1 MAMATALRRISSPIK
16 RLYNGGSLYY
26 MSSLPNQAVYEKN
39 GVTWPKQLNAPL
51 EEVDPEIAD
60 IIEHEKARQWKG
72 LELIPS
78 ENFTSVSVMQAVGSV
93 MTNKYSEGY
102 PGARYYGGNE
112 YIDMAE
118 TLCQKRALEA
128 FRLDPA
134 KWGVN
139 VQPLS
144 GSPANFHVYTALL
157 KPHERIMALDLPHG
171 GHLSHGYQ
179 TDTKKISAVS
189 IFFETMPYRLNES
202 TGYIDYDQLEK
213 SATLFRPK
221 LIVAGASA
229 YARLYDYARIRKVC
243 EKQKAVML
251 ADMAHISGL
260 VAAGVIPSPF
270 DYADVVTTT
279 THKSLR
285 GPRGAMIFFRKG
297 VKEVNKQGKEVL
309 YDYEDKINQAVFPG
323 LQGGPHNHTITG
335 LAVALK
341 QAMTPE
347 YKAYQEQCLS
357 NSSTFAQALA
367 ENGYELVSG
376 GTENHLVLV
385 NLKNKGIDGSR
396 VEKVLEAVHIA
407 ANKNTVPGDV
417 SAMVPGGIR
426 MGTPALTSRGFIE
439 EDFVK
444 VAEFFDAAVKIAVK
458 IKAETSGTKLKDF
471 VTTLQSRNH
480 EVQKLRN
487 CLYIHKGPIYNFLK
501 VFLKGICLPMY
512 VVHSED
518 KPWNI
523 WDFIAVFICLSAI
536 ITAYYADTQ
545 LYNFVSRNQK
555 LKELGEPM
563 VPNLDERLWRYSRHP
578 NYLGEQLWWWGLVL
592 FSWNLDQAWT
602 FVGALINSMCL
613 AHVTVL
619 VEKRMLK
626 QTYRV
631 EAYKLYQRTTSVWIP
646 WLKSSAKGKDKDT
659 LVYFQSI

>member
-1 MAMATALRRISSPIK
+1 MAMAMALLRRLSSPLNHPTRPFITPLCYK
-16 RLYNGGSLYY
+16 FCQ
-26 MSSLPNQAVYEKN
+26 SSLPDEAVYEKEKP

-51 EEVDPEIAD
+51 EVVDPEIAD

-118 TLCQKRALEA
+118 SLCQKRALEA

-144 GSPANFHVYTALL
+144 GSPANFQVYTALL
-157 KPHERIMALDLPHG
+157 KPHDRIMALDLPHG

-202 TGYIDYDQLEK
+202 TGYIDYEQMEK

-229 YARLYDYARIRKVC
+229 YSRLYDYAFIRKVC
-243 EKQKAVML
+243 DKQKAVLL

-260 VAAGVIPSPF
+260 VAAGVVPSPF

-341 QAMTPE
+341 QATTPE
-347 YKAYQEQCLS
+347 YRAYQEQ
-357 NSSTFAQALA
+357 ALG
-367 ENGYELVSG
+367 EMGYDLVSG

-407 ANKNTVPGDV
+407 SNKNTVPGDV

-426 MGTPALTSRGFIE
+426 MGTPALTSRGFVE

-444 VAEFFDAAVKIAVK
+444 VAYFFDLAVKIAVN
-458 IKAETSGTKLKDF
+458 IKTEKPGTKLKDF
-471 VTTLQSRNH
+471 VATMQTANFQS
-480 EVQKLRN
+480 EIAKLR
-487 CLYIHKGPIYNFLK
+487 LD
-501 VFLKGICLPMY
+501 V
-512 VVHSED
+512 EE
-518 KPWNI
+518 
-523 WDFIAVFICLSAI
+523 
-536 ITAYYADTQ
+536 YAKQFPTIG
-545 LYNFVSRNQK
+545 FE
-555 LKELGEPM
+555 KETM
-563 VPNLDERLWRYSRHP
+563 
-578 NYLGEQLWWWGLVL
+578 
-592 FSWNLDQAWT
+592 
-602 FVGALINSMCL
+602 
-613 AHVTVL
+613 
-619 VEKRMLK
+619 K
-626 QTYRV
+626 
-631 EAYKLYQRTTSVWIP
+631 YKS
-646 WLKSSAKGKDKDT
+646 
-659 LVYFQSI
+659 

>member
-1 MAMATALRRISSPIK
+1 MAMALALRRLSSSVEKPIQ
-16 RLYNGGSLYY
+16 RLINGGSLYY
-26 MSSLPNQAVYEKN
+26 MSSLPNEAVYEKEKCR
-39 GVTWPKQLNAPL
+39 VSWPKQLNSPL
-51 EEVDPEIAD
+51 EIVDPEIAN
-60 IIEHEKARQWKG
+60 IIELEKARQWKG

-78 ENFTSVSVMQAVGSV
+78 ENFTSISVMQAVGSV

-118 TLCQKRALEA
+118 SLCQKRALEA
-128 FRLDPA
+128 FRLDPS

-139 VQPLS
+139 VQSLS
-144 GSPANFHVYTALL
+144 GSPANFQVYTALL

-202 TGYIDYDQLEK
+202 TGYIDYDQMEK

-243 EKQKAVML
+243 DKQKAIML

-297 VKEVNKQGKEVL
+297 VKEINKQGKEVL

-347 YKAYQEQCLS
+347 YKAYQEQVLS
-357 NSSTFAQALA
+357 NCSKFAQ
-367 ENGYELVSG
+367 
-376 GTENHLVLV
+376 
-385 NLKNKGIDGSR
+385 GIDGSR
-396 VEKVLEAVHIA
+396 VEKVLESVHIA

-426 MGTPALTSRGFIE
+426 MGTPALTSRGFVE
-439 EDFVK
+439 EDFAK
-444 VAEFFDAAVKIAVK
+444 VADFFDAAVKVAVK
-458 IKAETSGTKLKDF
+458 IKAETKGTKLKDF
-471 VTTLQSRNH
+471 LATMQSSAPIQSEIAKLRH
-480 EVQKLRN
+480 EV
-487 CLYIHKGPIYNFLK
+487 
-501 VFLKGICLPMY
+501 
-512 VVHSED
+512 EE
-518 KPWNI
+518 
-523 WDFIAVFICLSAI
+523 
-536 ITAYYADTQ
+536 YAKQFPTVG
-545 LYNFVSRNQK
+545 FE
-555 LKELGEPM
+555 KETM
-563 VPNLDERLWRYSRHP
+563 
-578 NYLGEQLWWWGLVL
+578 
-592 FSWNLDQAWT
+592 
-602 FVGALINSMCL
+602 
-613 AHVTVL
+613 
-619 VEKRMLK
+619 K
-626 QTYRV
+626 
-631 EAYKLYQRTTSVWIP
+631 YKN
-646 WLKSSAKGKDKDT
+646 
-659 LVYFQSI
+659 

>member
-1 MAMATALRRISSPIK
+1 MAMAMALRRLSSSVSKQQQPI
-16 RLYNGGSLYY
+16 RPLFNGGSIYSLT
-26 MSSLPNQAVYEKN
+26 SLPNEAVYEKDKN
-39 GVTWPKQLNAPL
+39 NSVPWPKQLNSSL
-51 EEVDPEIAD
+51 EQVDPEIAN
-60 IIEHEKARQWKG
+60 IIELEKARQWKG

-118 TLCQKRALEA
+118 SLCQKRALEA

-139 VQPLS
+139 VQSLS
-144 GSPANFHVYTALL
+144 GSPANFQVYTALL

-179 TDTKKISAVS
+179 TDTKKISATS

-243 EKQKAVML
+243 DKQKSILL

-270 DYADVVTTT
+270 EYADVVTTT

-297 VKEVNKQGKEVL
+297 LKEVNKKGEQVM

-341 QAMTPE
+341 QATTSE
-347 YKAYQEQCLS
+347 YKAYQEQVLTNCS
-357 NSSTFAQALA
+357 KFAETLVKL
-367 ENGYELVSG
+367 GYELVSG

-396 VEKVLEAVHIA
+396 VEKVLEMVHIA

-426 MGTPALTSRGFIE
+426 MGTPALTSRGFVE
-439 EDFVK
+439 EDFAK
-444 VAEFFDAAVKIAVK
+444 VAEFFDTVVKLAVK
-458 IKAETSGTKLKDF
+458 IKAETKGTKLKDF
-471 VTTLQSRNH
+471 LATIESGDSIKSEIAKIRH
-480 EVQKLRN
+480 EV
-487 CLYIHKGPIYNFLK
+487 
-501 VFLKGICLPMY
+501 
-512 VVHSED
+512 EE
-518 KPWNI
+518 
-523 WDFIAVFICLSAI
+523 
-536 ITAYYADTQ
+536 YAKQFPTIG
-545 LYNFVSRNQK
+545 FE
-555 LKELGEPM
+555 KE
-563 VPNLDERLWRYSRHP
+563 
-578 NYLGEQLWWWGLVL
+578 
-592 FSWNLDQAWT
+592 
-602 FVGALINSMCL
+602 SM
-613 AHVTVL
+613 
-619 VEKRMLK
+619 K
-626 QTYRV
+626 
-631 EAYKLYQRTTSVWIP
+631 YKN
-646 WLKSSAKGKDKDT
+646 
-659 LVYFQSI
+659 

>member
-1 MAMATALRRISSPIK
+1 MALRRLSSSINNKSSRP
-16 RLYNGGSLYY
+16 LFSASSVYY
-26 MSSLPNQAVYEKN
+26 KSSLPDEAIYDKENPR
-39 GVTWPKQLNAPL
+39 VTWPKQLNSSL

-60 IIEHEKARQWKG
+60 IIELEKARQWKG

-78 ENFTSVSVMQAVGSV
+78 ETFTSLSVMQAVGSI

-144 GSPANFHVYTALL
+144 GSPSNFQVYTALL
-157 KPHERIMALDLPHG
+157 KPHDRIMALDLPHG

-189 IFFETMPYRLNES
+189 IFFETMPYRLDES

-229 YARLYDYARIRKVC
+229 YARLYDYARVRKVC
-243 EKQKAVML
+243 DKQKAVLL

-270 DYADVVTTT
+270 DYADIVTTT

-297 VKEVNKQGKEVL
+297 LKEVNKQGKEVF

-341 QAMTPE
+341 QATTPE
-347 YKAYQEQCLS
+347 YKAYQEQVLS
-357 NSSTFAQALA
+357 NSAKFAQALT
-367 ENGYELVSG
+367 EKGYELVSG

-396 VEKVLEAVHIA
+396 VEKVLESVHIA

-426 MGTPALTSRGFIE
+426 MGTPALTSRGFVE

-444 VAEFFDAAVKIAVK
+444 VAEYFDASVNLALK
-458 IKAETSGTKLKDF
+458 IKAESKGTKLKDF
-471 VTTLQSRNH
+471 VETLQSSSY
-480 EVQKLRN
+480 VQSEITKLR
-487 CLYIHKGPIYNFLK
+487 H
-501 VFLKGICLPMY
+501 
-512 VVHSED
+512 D
-518 KPWNI
+518 
-523 WDFIAVFICLSAI
+523 
-536 ITAYYADTQ
+536 
-545 LYNFVSRNQK
+545 
-555 LKELGEPM
+555 
-563 VPNLDERLWRYSRHP
+563 
-578 NYLGEQLWWWGLVL
+578 
-592 FSWNLDQAWT
+592 
-602 FVGALINSMCL
+602 
-613 AHVTVL
+613 
-619 VEKRMLK
+619 VEEFAK
-626 QTYRV
+626 QFPTIGF
-631 EAYKLYQRTTSVWIP
+631 EKATMKYK
-646 WLKSSAKGKDKDT
+646 K
-659 LVYFQSI
+659 